1 MQRILI
7 TGGTGFIG
15 GYVVE
20 EVLASGRVP
29 VVFDYRRERAA
40 HCPPGAEFFLGDIRD
55 EVAVTEAMAH
65 VDGWIHL
72 AAVLGTQETILNPR
86 PAAYSNVVGGLNIL
100 EAAAQYRLPGVYICV
115 GNHWMNNTYSISK
128 TTVERFVTMYN
139 KERGTRVN
147 MVRAVNAY
155 GPRQVAAAPFGPGK
169 VRKIT
174 PAFACRALSG
184 RPIEIYGDGNQVSDM
199 LYVGDLA
206 TVLVAALDTAAR
218 GEVLDRV
225 VEVGPAEHHTVLEV
239 AQLVNTLAAEHT
251 GSQVKVEHLPM
262 RPGENP
268 GDRVTADVTTL
279 GAIGLDARR
288 FVGLEEGMRRTI
300 TYFAESEG
308 IAWHRQQL
316 EPTAV

>member
-7 TGGTGFIG
+7 TGGAGFIG

-29 VVFDYRRERAA
+29 VVFDYRKERAS
-40 HCPPGAEFFLGDIRD
+40 HCPAGAEFFLGDIRD

-72 AAVLGTQETILNPR
+72 AAVLGTQETIMNPR
-86 PAAYSNVVGGLNIL
+86 PAAHSNVVGGLNIL
-100 EAAAQYRLPGVYICV
+100 EAAAQYHLPGVYICV

-184 RPIEIYGDGNQVSDM
+184 RPIEIYGDGQQVSDM

-206 TVLVAALDTAAR
+206 TVLVAALDAAER
-218 GEVLDRV
+218 GKVLEHV

-239 AQLVNTLAAEHT
+239 ARLVNLLAAEHT
-251 GSQVKVEHLPM
+251 GTPVAIEHLSM
-262 RPGENP
+262 RPGENA
-268 GDRVTADVTTL
+268 GDRVTADVSTL
-279 GAIGLDARR
+279 AALGLDARG
-288 FVGLEEGMRRTI
+288 FLPLEKGMRKTVD
-300 TYFAESEG
+300 YFAASEG
-308 IAWHRQQL
+308 SAWQAVL
-316 EPTAV
+316 PAPTAA